1 MWIAGYHDLS
11 AAKPGLYGSVVARG
25 EAHTLRLALIY
36 ALLDECLQIEPS
48 HLRAALA
55 LWRYCEASTRF
66 IFGDALGDPVAD
78 EILRSL
84 RRAGA
89 DGMTRSDIS
98 NLFGRQKAN
107 GIGLSGRCNSSHNL
121 ASESVKCFDAH
132 LRPGWLAAIALLL
145 RLPVLRATFELG
157 FALGPGR
164 VQFVP
169 ATLLWSVVGHVT
181 SLQRI
186 RCASLR
192 AMSSA
197 MRSSSS
203 RGT

>member
-1 MWIAGYHDLS
+1 LVKRARELPFGQQIDAAMMIPLANRIQQALGNTAVCREITFNREAAEMWIAGYHDLS

-36 ALLDECLQIEPS
+36 ALLDECLQIEPP

-84 RRAGA
+84 RRARA

-98 NLFGRQKAN
+98 NLFGRN
-107 GIGLSGRCNSSHNL
+107 LSSDRLGRAL
-121 ASESVKCFDAH
+121 V
-132 LRPGWLAAIALLL
+132 LLL
-145 RLPVLRATFELG
+145 NHGKAHMATRG
-157 FALGPGR
+157 GGPGQGR
-164 VQFVP
+164 PTEIWKAV
-169 ATLLWSVVGHVT
+169 
-181 SLQRI
+181 
-186 RCASLR
+186 
-192 AMSSA
+192 
-197 MRSSSS
+197 
-203 RGT
+203 